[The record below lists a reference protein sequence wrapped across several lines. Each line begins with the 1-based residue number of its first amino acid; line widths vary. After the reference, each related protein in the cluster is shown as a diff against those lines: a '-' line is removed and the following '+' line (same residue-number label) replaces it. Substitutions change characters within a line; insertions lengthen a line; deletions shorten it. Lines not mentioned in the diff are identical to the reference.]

1 MAAIKYH
8 ELIEANQMKLK
19 NLSRYSMQLLLIIM
33 VAGMALIISACTS
46 SSGSSDEESGVEL
59 ARDETYDQVRNGARL
74 VLSFNPDNNSFNG
87 FVENTTG
94 ETLERVRVEVHL
106 SNGVELGPTTP
117 VDLAPGEIQD
127 IKLSAK
133 NFEFDSW
140 TAHPEVGGSSTEN
153 GHREG
158 EDEHGQEGEGE
169 HSEGGSE

>member
-1 MAAIKYH
+1 MIY
-8 ELIEANQMKLK
+8 K
-19 NLSRYSMQLLLIIM
+19 NLSRYSMQILLIIM
-33 VAGMALIISACTS
+33 IAGMAFIISACT
-46 SSGSSDEESGVEL
+46 SSGSSDEESGIEL
-59 ARDETYDQVRNGARL
+59 ALDETYDQVRNGVRL
-74 VLSFNPDNNSFNG
+74 VLSFNPDVNSFNG

-153 GHREG
+153 GHSEG
-158 EDEHGQEGEGE
+158 ENEHDQEGEGE
-169 HSEGGSE
+169 HSEGGSD

>member
-1 MAAIKYH
+1 MIH
-8 ELIEANQMKLK
+8 K
-19 NLSRYSMQLLLIIM
+19 NLSQYSMQILLILMI
-33 VAGMALIISACTS
+33 AGTAFIVSACTS
-46 SSGSSDEESGVEL
+46 SSGGSSDEESGVEL
-59 ARDETYDQVRNGARL
+59 ALDETYEQVRNGVRL

-94 ETLERVRVEVHL
+94 ETLERVRVEAHL
-106 SNGVELGPTTP
+106 SNGVELGPTIP

-153 GHREG
+153 GHSEG
-158 EDEHGQEGEGE
+158 ENEHGQEGEGE
-169 HSEGGSE
+169 HSEGGSD